1 MADAGVRRS
10 GRRPGRSGSR
20 DAILRAARLKF
31 AELGYERTTVRG
43 IAREAQVDAALVH
56 HFFRSKEGVF
66 AAAVHEAIRPMELMP
81 VVLAGDPA
89 TLGERLLTAVLGLWE
104 SAERHDA
111 LLAVLRS
118 AVSHETAAKILREFL
133 GREILGPLA
142 QALAE
147 PQRAL
152 RAALL
157 GSQLIGLV
165 MARYIIRIEPL
176 ASASTR
182 ALVAAYAPVIQKA
195 LTGDGPIRG
204 SFPGPLPDSF
214 PGRITPQPGGAT
226 G

>member
-1 MADAGVRRS
+1 MGDAVIRRS

-20 DAILRAARLKF
+20 EAILRAARLKF

-56 HFFRSKEGVF
+56 HYFRSKEGVF
-66 AAAVHEAIRPMELMP
+66 AAAVNEAVRPMELMP

-89 TLGERLLTAVLGLWE
+89 TLGERLLTTVLGMWE
-104 SAERHDA
+104 SAERHEA

-118 AVSHETAAKILREFL
+118 AVSHETAAGILREFL

-147 PQRAL
+147 PQRTL

-157 GSQLIGLV
+157 GSQLIGLI
-165 MARYIIRIEPL
+165 MARYIIRMEPL

-182 ALVAAYAPVIQKA
+182 ALIAVYAPVIQNS
-195 LTGDGPIRG
+195 LTGDL
-204 SFPGPLPDSF
+204 PL
-214 PGRITPQPGGAT
+214 PGRIPPQPGGPT
-226 G
+226 GVGGV

>member
-1 MADAGVRRS
+1 MEDAVIRRS

-20 DAILRAARLKF
+20 EAILRAARLKF

-66 AAAVHEAIRPMELMP
+66 AAAVHEAVRPMELMP
-81 VVLAGDPA
+81 VMLAGDPA
-89 TLGERLLTAVLGLWE
+89 TLGERLLTTVLGLWE
-104 SAERHDA
+104 SADRHEA
-111 LLAVLRS
+111 LLAVIRS
-118 AVSHETAAKILREFL
+118 AVSHETAAGILREFL

-142 QALAE
+142 QALTE

-157 GSQLIGLV
+157 GSQLIGLI
-165 MARYIIRIEPL
+165 MARYIIRVEPL

-182 ALVAAYAPVIQKA
+182 SLIAVYAPVIQNS
-195 LTGDGPIRG
+195 LTGDL
-204 SFPGPLPDSF
+204 PL
-214 PGRITPQPGGAT
+214 PGRIPPQPGAPAGVCEA
-226 G
+226 